1 MITKNK
7 SVLHNTVNEIT
18 VSQEL
23 KEIFNKAYYLERQLY
38 VYKTTVENIKK
49 RNLRI
54 VVYAEN
60 LRQALL
66 NAPRPTSATLGSE
79 YMDWYLG
86 ARQIALRSQTVEDGE
101 ISE

>member
-1 MITKNK
+1 MR
-7 SVLHNTVNEIT
+7 L
-18 VSQEL
+18 L
-23 KEIFNKAYYLERQLY
+23 F
-38 VYKTTVENIKK
+38 
-49 RNLRI
+49 

-101 ISE
+101 MRE

>member
-49 RNLRI
+49 GI
-54 VVYAEN
+54 F
-60 LRQALL
+60 AL
-66 NAPRPTSATLGSE
+66 
-79 YMDWYLG
+79 
-86 ARQIALRSQTVEDGE
+86 
-101 ISE
+101 